1 MSVNETSLD
10 TLFSRIVL
18 EQKLCT
24 ELELERCQKELE
36 SRLKANEAS
45 TMEQLLLEYGFI
57 TATQAVRLKNN
68 IKESKAAAGKIPGYR
83 VLGKL
88 GSGAMAVVY
97 KAKQLS
103 LDRTVAIK
111 VLPRRFTEKSDYVRR
126 FYKEGRIAAK
136 LNHNN
141 IVQAIDVGEA
151 DGLYYFVMEYVEGK
165 TLYDD
170 LSKGKIFDEAEAL
183 EIVIQLA
190 KALAHAHMHGMIH
203 RDVKPKNVMINREGV
218 VKLADMGLAR
228 ETSDIE
234 AARNEQGKAFGTPY
248 YIAPEQIR
256 GEVSIDGRAD
266 IYALGATFYHMVAGR
281 VPYEASTPAEVMRK
295 HIKEPL
301 VPPDHINISLSAGI
315 AEVIEVMMAKN
326 KKDRYSNMEELLID
340 LEAVRDGNPPLR
352 ARRRFNMEGLKKLEE
367 GAAVEVETEEIR
379 LYGEET
385 IARYRVLLVIVG
397 ALAAMFAVALFY
409 SLAHGGK

>member
-1 MSVNETSLD
+1 MSETSQD
-10 TLFSRIVL
+10 TLFGRIVL
-18 EQKLCT
+18 EQSLCT
-24 ELELERCQKELE
+24 ESELERCQKELKA
-36 SRLKANEAS
+36 RLKANEAS

-57 TATQAVRLKNN
+57 TVTQAVRLKDN
-68 IKESKAAAGKIPGYR
+68 IKESKAAAGKIPGYK

-151 DGLYYFVMEYVEGK
+151 GGLYYFVMEYVEGK

-183 EIVIQLA
+183 EVVIQLA
-190 KALAHAHMHGMIH
+190 NALAHAHGHGMIH
-203 RDVKPKNVMINREGV
+203 RDVKPKNIMINTEGV

-228 ETSDIE
+228 ETSDVE
-234 AARNEQGKAFGTPY
+234 AAKNEEGKAFGTPY

-256 GEVSIDGRAD
+256 GEVTIDGRAD

-315 AEVIEVMMAKN
+315 AEAIDAMMATN
-326 KKDRYSNMEELLID
+326 KKVRYSNMEELLID

-352 ARRRFNMEGLKKLEE
+352 ARRRFNIEGLEKLEE
-367 GAAVEVETEEIR
+367 GAAVEVETEEISV
-379 LYGEET
+379 YGEET
-385 IARYRVLLVIVG
+385 IARYRVLLVIVA
-397 ALAAMFAVALFY
+397 ALAAVFAVALFF
-409 SLAHGGK
+409 SLAHGRG

>member
-18 EQKLCT
+18 EQRLCT
-24 ELELERCQKELE
+24 ESELDRCQKELAA
-36 SRLKANEAS
+36 RLKADEAS

-57 TATQAVRLKNN
+57 TATQAVRMKNN

-83 VLGKL
+83 VMGKL

-111 VLPRRFTEKSDYVRR
+111 VLPRRFTEKSDYVER

-151 DGLYYFVMEYVEGK
+151 AGLYYFVMEYVEGK

-190 KALAHAHMHGMIH
+190 RALAHAHALGMIH
-203 RDVKPKNVMINREGV
+203 RDVKPKNVMINKEGV

-234 AARNEQGKAFGTPY
+234 AAKNEQGKAFGTPY

-256 GEVSIDGRAD
+256 GKVNIDGRAD
-266 IYALGATFYHMVAGR
+266 LYALGATFFHMVAGR
-281 VPYEASTPAEVMRK
+281 VPFEASTPAEVMRK

-301 VPPDHINISLSAGI
+301 VPPDHLNTSLSTGV

-326 KKDRYSNMEELLID
+326 KKDRYNNMEELLID

-352 ARRRFNMEGLKKLEE
+352 ARRRFNMEGLEKLEE
-367 GAAVEVETEEIR
+367 GAAVEVETEEISS
-379 LYGEET
+379 YGEET
-385 IARYRVLLVIVG
+385 IARYRVMLVILG
-397 ALAAMFAVALFY
+397 ALAAVFAVALFFT
-409 SLAHGGK
+409 LVRGGG

>member
-1 MSVNETSLD
+1 MSETSLD
-10 TLFSRIVL
+10 TLFGRIVL
-18 EQKLCT
+18 EQRLCT
-24 ELELERCQKELE
+24 ESELERCQKELKA
-36 SRLKANEAS
+36 RLEANEAS
-45 TMEQLLLEYGFI
+45 TVEQLLLEYGFI
-57 TATQAVRLKNN
+57 TATQAVRLKDN

-83 VLGKL
+83 VMGKL

-111 VLPRRFTEKSDYVRR
+111 VLPRRFTEKSDYVKR

-151 DGLYYFVMEYVEGK
+151 GGLYYFVMEYVEGK

-190 KALAHAHMHGMIH
+190 RALAHAHSLGMIH
-203 RDVKPKNVMINREGV
+203 RDVKPKNVMINKEGV

-234 AARNEQGKAFGTPY
+234 AAKNEQGKAFGTPY

-256 GEVSIDGRAD
+256 GEVNIDGRAD
-266 IYALGATFYHMVAGR
+266 IYALGATFFHMVAGR
-281 VPYEASTPAEVMRK
+281 VPFEASTPAEVMRK

-301 VPPDHINISLSAGI
+301 VPPDHINTSLSAGV
-315 AEVIEVMMAKN
+315 AEVIEVMMAKK
-326 KKDRYSNMEELLID
+326 KKDRYNNMEELLID

-352 ARRRFNMEGLKKLEE
+352 ARRRFNMEGLERLEE
-367 GAAVEVETEEIR
+367 GAAVEVETEEISV
-379 LYGEET
+379 YGEEI
-385 IARYRVLLVIVG
+385 IARYRVFIVILG
-397 ALAAMFAVALFY
+397 ALAAVFAVALFF
-409 SLAHGGK
+409 SLARGGG